1 VIELQDGFY
10 FDVEGGTI
18 VKSVGE
24 NQCSLYPRGVSSM
37 DGGFLIDRPAL
48 EVATDI
54 AEELE
59 SMEDTGDQE
68 E

>member
-1 VIELQDGFY
+1 MIEIQEGFF

-18 VKSVGE
+18 VKAVGE
-24 NQCSLYPRGVSSM
+24 NQCSLYPRGVSAM

-59 SMEDTGDQE
+59 SLEETGDQE

>member
-1 VIELQDGFY
+1 MIELQDGFF

-18 VKSVGE
+18 VKAAGE
-24 NQCSLYPRGVSSM
+24 DKCSLFPRGVSAM

-54 AEELE
+54 AEELKE
-59 SMEDTGDQE
+59 LAEIDDPE
-68 E
+68 

>member
-1 VIELQDGFY
+1 MSEIQTGFF

-18 VKSVGE
+18 VKAVGE

-48 EVATDI
+48 EVAVDI
-54 AEELE
+54 AEELK
-59 SMEDTGDQE
+59 SLE
-68 E
+68 EVDGPE